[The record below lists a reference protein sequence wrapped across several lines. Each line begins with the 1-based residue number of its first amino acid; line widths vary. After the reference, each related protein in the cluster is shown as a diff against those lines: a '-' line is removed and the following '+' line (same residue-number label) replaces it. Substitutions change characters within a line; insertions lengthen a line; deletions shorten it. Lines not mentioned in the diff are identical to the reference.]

1 MSDSEEEAPQ
11 VTIFNSYSPYNQN
24 NFFKTSDGFEGK
36 EENNFSETRPAYFSE
51 DGTILFNKFNGIE
64 IADIKPDTSIDPDT
78 SIEPYTDIDPYTMV
92 ITYKQDTK
100 EKKSF
105 IYNSISSIDHLLS
118 NNLEPFSV
126 QEKQAL
132 AREREALPQAKAEAQ
147 ARAHAQER
155 KLAREAEKKERER
168 ESKKRQLDIR
178 SESGPPK
185 KTKEPVPD
193 TEEINAD
200 VDLAQASQTS
210 TLLGSP
216 GSPGS
221 PFSSS
226 LTGFGGKK
234 YIVRGGVGGSLVRRI
249 SASISDERA
258 RQTRESQDNYE
269 LHRSFFLIIW
279 EHFAPNDDIRK
290 RPREYKRRHFTIKLP
305 MYTRDGNHV
314 CSVLLRCVTR
324 DNREAGTTNIAYS
337 VLFEFTNHIHW
348 SIFYSFDVHT
358 HDGARIVSSG
368 QVSEL
373 HFTLNPCGATPKTRM
388 FFEYTHYINGLITP
402 VHYVMAARAGGGLH
416 LVSLKEDQVQIM
428 GIVSELMLLTMYQL
442 ATAKSYATGH
452 IFNNAALTMRQNID
466 SIGVLHDENELL
478 KIALRHVHLI
488 GCIQDEFRRL
498 RPPPSLLLPSNVF
511 INHLKTDISEAA
523 AGPARP
529 GGGKNI
535 NKYLTKINNI
545 KERLKLL
552 KKNKVKNKV
561 KITKLSKSIEELKA
575 KLKKQKEK
583 EKAKLKKQKEKEK
596 AKLKKQ
602 KEKGKAKLKKQKEK
616 DNVKRKKTK
625 AKKS

>member
-1 MSDSEEEAPQ
+1 MSDSGEEAPQ
-11 VTIFNSYSPYNQN
+11 VKKFNNVSPYYHKKSLNSIN
-24 NFFKTSDGFEGK
+24 AFEG
-36 EENNFSETRPAYFSE
+36 EEEDYISETHPANFSE
-51 DGTILFNKFNGIE
+51 DGTILLNEFNGRE
-64 IADIKPDTSIDPDT
+64 ISDIQPYTSIDPDT
-78 SIEPYTDIDPYTMV
+78 SITPHTDIDPYTMV
-92 ITYKQDTK
+92 ITYKHDTK

-132 AREREALPQAKAEAQ
+132 AREREAAPLSQQVSYYAQQRAEA
-147 ARAHAQER
+147 R
-155 KLAREAEKKERER
+155 ARED
-168 ESKKRQLDIR
+168 KKRKR
-178 SESGPPK
+178 E
-185 KTKEPVPD
+185 KEPE
-193 TEEINAD
+193 TETET
-200 VDLAQASQTS
+200 QASQTS
-210 TLLGSP
+210 TLRGSP
-216 GSPGS
+216 G
-221 PFSSS
+221 SS

-234 YIVRGGVGGSLVRRI
+234 YIARGGVGGSLVRRI

-290 RPREYKRRHFTIKLP
+290 RPRERKQRHFTIKLP
-305 MYTRDGNHV
+305 IYKTDGTLV

-324 DNREAGTTNIAYS
+324 GANTAYS
-337 VLFEFTNHIHW
+337 VLFEFTQYIHW
-348 SIFYSFDVHT
+348 SIFYSFDI
-358 HDGARIVSSG
+358 DGSGSPNSG

-373 HFTLNPCGATPKTRM
+373 HFTLNPLGAIPKTRM
-388 FFEYTHYINGLITP
+388 FFAYTHYIDGLISP
-402 VHYVMAARAGGGLH
+402 VHNAWRTDSMR
-416 LVSLKEDQVQIM
+416 VSSKVEQVQIM

-442 ATAKSYATGH
+442 ATAKSYATGV
-452 IFNNAALTMRQNID
+452 IFTNAALTMRQNID
-466 SIGVLHDENELL
+466 SIGDVHPANQLTN
-478 KIALRHVHLI
+478 IVLRHVDLI
-488 GCIQDEFRRL
+488 DCIQQEFRRHHL
-498 RPPPSLLLPSNVF
+498 SLPSDVF
-511 INHLKTDISEAA
+511 IYHLKTDISAAAAAA

-561 KITKLSKSIEELKA
+561 KITKLSKSIEDLKA
-575 KLKKQKEK
+575 KFKKQKEK

-602 KEKGKAKLKKQKEK
+602 KEKEKAKRKKQKEK
-616 DNVKRKKTK
+616 ENVKRKKTK